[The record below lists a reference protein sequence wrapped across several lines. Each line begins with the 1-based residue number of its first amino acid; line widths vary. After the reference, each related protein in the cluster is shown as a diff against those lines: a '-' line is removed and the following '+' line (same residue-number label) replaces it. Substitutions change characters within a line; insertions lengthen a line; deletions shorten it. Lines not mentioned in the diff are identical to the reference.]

1 MWESF
6 LGYLEDGLEWLYN
19 KVLRYLWVDTISSW
33 ISVDGVWSILL
44 VYLPHLLEM
53 LGGEMILMIFT

>member
-53 LGGEMILMIFT
+53 LGGEMILMMFT